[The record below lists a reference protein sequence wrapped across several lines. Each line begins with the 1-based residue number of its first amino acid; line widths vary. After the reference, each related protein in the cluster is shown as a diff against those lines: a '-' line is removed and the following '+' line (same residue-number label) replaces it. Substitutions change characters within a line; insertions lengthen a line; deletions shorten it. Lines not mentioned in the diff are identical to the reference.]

1 MHREQEQLSLAD
13 ALRRQRPGGKR
24 GLEQIDAVLD
34 WAAPAR
40 LLRETLHA
48 GRRGRP
54 AYDPLAMFKALLLGE
69 LHGLSDAAL
78 EEELWDR
85 ESFRR
90 FAGFPA
96 AEPIPDHTTL
106 CRFRSALREAG
117 LHDALFAELQEQLAA
132 RGLSLKAG
140 RAALDATL
148 VDAQASRKRVDSAR
162 GPSDPDAAFTRSR
175 GKHRYGYKAHLNVD
189 LDSLLILAA
198 ELTPANVNET
208 TIADQ
213 LLTGR
218 ERSVHADRAYDT
230 AAREALYAEL
240 RISYAIMRRGNRH
253 HPLPEWERQRNRR
266 LHRVRMPM
274 EGVFGVLKRCYGY
287 RRVRFFNLARNRC
300 QLLLLCFAYNL
311 RRAAQLTAA

>member
-1 MHREQEQLSLAD
+1 MPRSA
-13 ALRRQRPGGKR
+13 AAISPS
-24 GLEQIDAVLD
+24 
-34 WAAPAR
+34 AAPNPHPQ
-40 LLRETLHA
+40 LRHPRIPLTFVNPRAPHSVI
-48 GRRGRP
+48 P
-54 AYDPLAMFKALLLGE
+54 AL
-69 LHGLSDAAL
+69 
-78 EEELWDR
+78 
-85 ESFRR
+85 
-90 FAGFPA
+90 A
-96 AEPIPDHTTL
+96 AEPVPDHTTL

-240 RISYAIMRRGNRH
+240 RIIYAIMRRGNRH
-253 HPLPEWERQRNRR
+253 HPLPEWEQQRNRR

-287 RRVRFFNLARNRC
+287 RRVRCFNLARNRC

-311 RRAAQLTAA
+311 RRAAQLAAA

>member
-1 MHREQEQLSLAD
+1 M
-13 ALRRQRPGGKR
+13 
-24 GLEQIDAVLD
+24 
-34 WAAPAR
+34 
-40 LLRETLHA
+40 
-48 GRRGRP
+48 
-54 AYDPLAMFKALLLGE
+54 
-69 LHGLSDAAL
+69 
-78 EEELWDR
+78 
-85 ESFRR
+85 
-90 FAGFPA
+90 
-96 AEPIPDHTTL
+96 
-106 CRFRSALREAG
+106 
-117 LHDALFAELQEQLAA
+117 
-132 RGLSLKAG
+132 
-140 RAALDATL
+140 
-148 VDAQASRKRVDSAR
+148 
-162 GPSDPDAAFTRSR
+162 
-175 GKHRYGYKAHLNVD
+175 D

-253 HPLPEWERQRNRR
+253 HPLPEWEQQRNRR

-287 RRVRFFNLARNRC
+287 RRVRCFNLARNRC
-300 QLLLLCFAYNL
+300 QLLLLCFVYNL